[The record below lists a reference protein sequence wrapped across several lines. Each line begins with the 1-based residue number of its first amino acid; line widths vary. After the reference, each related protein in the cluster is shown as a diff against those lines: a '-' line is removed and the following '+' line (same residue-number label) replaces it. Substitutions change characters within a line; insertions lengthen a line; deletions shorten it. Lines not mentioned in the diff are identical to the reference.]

1 MPVLNRIS
9 YFQDRRDEA
18 LNVALA
24 KELAAKK
31 DKNGIREIA
40 DELWNKN
47 TNIANDCIKVL
58 YEVGAI
64 DPVLIADYASEFLK
78 LLQSKNNRMAWG
90 AMTALAVIAELK
102 ADVIYKQLSAVQE
115 AMTNGSVITMDNGVK
130 VLALVAASSKAHSAK
145 VFPFLLTHLATCRPK
160 DVPQHSEKTLVAVTA
175 RNQEAF
181 VDVLKKRLPKLSVSQ
196 TTRVKKVIKEAQ
208 AKP

>member
-1 MPVLNRIS
+1 MPALNRIA
-9 YFQDRRDEA
+9 YFQSRRDEA
-18 LNVALA
+18 LNVELA

-31 DKNGIREIA
+31 DKAGIGEIA
-40 DELWNKN
+40 AELSNKN
-47 TNIANDCIKVL
+47 ANIANDCIKVL

-64 DPVLIADYASEFLK
+64 DPSLIADYASDFLK

-90 AMTALAVIAELK
+90 AMTALAAIAELK

-130 VLALVAASSKAHSAK
+130 VLALVAASSKARSAK

-160 DVPQHSEKTLVAVTA
+160 DVPQHSEKSLVAVTA
-175 RNQEAF
+175 GNQEAF
-181 VDVLKKRLPKLSVSQ
+181 VAVLNKRLPKLTASQ
-196 TTRVKKVIKEAQ
+196 ATRVKKVIKAAEAK
-208 AKP
+208 A